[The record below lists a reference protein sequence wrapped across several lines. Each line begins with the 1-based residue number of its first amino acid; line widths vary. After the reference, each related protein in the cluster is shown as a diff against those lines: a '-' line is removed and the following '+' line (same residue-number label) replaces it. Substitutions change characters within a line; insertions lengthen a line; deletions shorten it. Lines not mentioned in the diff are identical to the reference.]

1 MCRISNPTQHPA
13 LRTSLRTDVL
23 LLFLG
28 GVFFV
33 FLGDGEGRDFLTF
46 ELTFG
51 PNPHQTHIRLTS
63 DSRQTHSFFG
73 NVKKWSWRGGKIL
86 TFWILGVV
94 LRWVRICDY
103 MGLFKLFLNN
113 SKIMCIFAA

>member
-1 MCRISNPTQHPA
+1 MCRIANPTQRPA
-13 LRTSLRTDVL
+13 LRTSPRTDVL

-63 DSRQTHSFFG
+63 DSHQTH
-73 NVKKWSWRGGKIL
+73 VKPTHFLEMLKNGAGGVEK
-86 TFWILGVV
+86 F
-94 LRWVRICDY
+94 
-103 MGLFKLFLNN
+103 
-113 SKIMCIFAA
+113 